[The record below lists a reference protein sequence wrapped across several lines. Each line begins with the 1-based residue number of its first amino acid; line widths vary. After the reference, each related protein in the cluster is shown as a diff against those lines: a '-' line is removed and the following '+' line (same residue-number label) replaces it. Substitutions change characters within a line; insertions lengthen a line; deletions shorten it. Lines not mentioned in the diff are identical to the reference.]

1 MWFSPAYLIFKTRSI
16 TAIILRRARSR
27 APYPPTRLNSART
40 SYQVID
46 MVDVGEKTPELTL
59 FDMNLKQRSLKEFR
73 GKKLILAFFPGAFTS
88 VCKKEMCTLRDDLV
102 KLEKLDA
109 QVVGVSVN
117 DPFSLRGFHED
128 NALNFPLLSDYTREA
143 IKIYGVELPNFAGL
157 EGYTVAKRSVFV
169 IDREG
174 VLRWK
179 WVSDNPGKEPDYA
192 EIRIQLEKF

>member
-1 MWFSPAYLIFKTRSI
+1 
-16 TAIILRRARSR
+16 
-27 APYPPTRLNSART
+27 
-40 SYQVID
+40 

-59 FDMNLKQRSLKEFR
+59 YDLNLKKRSLNEFR

-88 VCKKEMCTLRDDLV
+88 TCKKEMCTIRDDLA

-117 DPFSLRGFHED
+117 DPFSLKGFHED

-143 IKIYGVELPNFAGL
+143 IKSYSIELLNFAGL

-169 IDREG
+169 IDKEG
-174 VLRWK
+174 ILRWK
-179 WVSDNPGKEPDYA
+179 WISDNPRVEPDYV
-192 EIRIQLEKF
+192 EIRRQLEKF

>member
-1 MWFSPAYLIFKTRSI
+1 
-16 TAIILRRARSR
+16 
-27 APYPPTRLNSART
+27 
-40 SYQVID
+40 
-46 MVDVGEKTPELTL
+46 MVDVGEKIPELTL

-73 GKKLILAFFPGAFTS
+73 GKKLILAFFPGAFTG
-88 VCKKEMCTLRDDLV
+88 VCKKEMCTLRDDLA

-143 IKIYGVELPNFAGL
+143 IRIYGVELTNFAGL
-157 EGYTVAKRSVFV
+157 KGYTVAKRSIFV

-174 VLRWK
+174 ILRWK
-179 WVSDNPGKEPDYA
+179 WVSDDPGTEPDYA
-192 EIRIQLEKF
+192 EIRRQLGEF